1 MSRDRDAG
9 PAAEEFKAFV
19 GGISWQIN
27 DRELKDSAPSRR
39 MVQMQWDSACA
50 CIAQPARCP
59 LSANTTPA
67 LSAEFRE
74 YDATD
79 ARVMVD
85 KVTGKSRGFGFVF
98 FGDEKGL
105 RSAIDAAHGTDWDG
119 RRISVTRAIP
129 QSETA
134 PGTPAA
140 VLMGG
145 RDSRGPRC
153 GCAAICLCRAS
164 LSASSRSGLC

>member
-1 MSRDRDAG
+1 
-9 PAAEEFKAFV
+9 
-19 GGISWQIN
+19 
-27 DRELKDSAPSRR
+27 L
-39 MVQMQWDSACA
+39 
-50 CIAQPARCP
+50 
-59 LSANTTPA
+59 PA
-67 LSAEFRE
+67 LFGAEFRE

-85 KVTGKSRGFGFVF
+85 KVSGKSRGFGFVF

-105 RSAIDAAHGTDWDG
+105 RSAIDALHGTDWDG

-140 VLMGG
+140 VLMAG

-153 GCAAICLCRAS
+153 E
-164 LSASSRSGLC
+164 LSGKNLVLALPSRS